1 MPDTLLSA
9 SNGPWLLTLAALGGA
24 VAGALLALWLSRR
37 RARNAFSEGMARQAE
52 KDGHERLLLEERLDV
67 RDRDLVRNEASLKAA
82 NLRYVELEAR
92 ARELTAEH
100 ARTGS
105 EAEQFRERLDTAQA
119 ELMVARTELTGVT
132 SRETELRTR
141 LEETRRGFEEKEALF
156 AETSASLKQEFQLLA
171 NKIFEE
177 QGETFAKQNRSQLEG
192 VLSPFREQITEF
204 KARVEQV
211 YHTESKDRASLLTEV
226 RNLQR
231 ASEKINEETENLT
244 KALKGDKKLQGNWG
258 ELVLERVL
266 EQSGLRRDH
275 EYQVQA
281 SLRNAEGDARRPDV
295 IIHLPDDKDVV
306 IDSKVSLVAYERAL
320 AAEDD
325 GLRDQLIKQHV
336 LDLRAQVKRLAE
348 QDYDRLQ
355 GLRSLDFVLLFVPI
369 ESAFTL
375 AMQEDQALFS
385 EAFNQRIVIVSPTTL
400 MMTLRIIHNVWRYE
414 KQNQN
419 AQEIA
424 QRAGALYDKLR
435 GVMEEMSKLGTS
447 LRGAESAYQTA
458 MKRLTTGR
466 GSLVRRVEQFRELGA
481 SPRKQ
486 FPKELLEASADESED
501 GAEASDDA
509 VEPSS
514 GDPSGKASGE
524 PIVELPG
531 PDDEPGVEDVSS

>member
-9 SNGPWLLTLAALGGA
+9 PWLLVSIGLGST
-24 VAGALLALWLSRR
+24 VAGMLLALWLSRR
-37 RARNAFSEGMARQAE
+37 RARSAFSEGMTRQAE
-52 KDGHERLLLEERLDV
+52 KDGIERVLLEERLDV
-67 RDRDLVRNEASLKAA
+67 RDRELVRSETSLKTA
-82 NLRYVELEAR
+82 NLRYAELEDR

-100 ARTGS
+100 ARAAS
-105 EAEQFRERLDTAQA
+105 EAEQFRERLTAVQA
-119 ELMVARTELTGVT
+119 ELAIARSELTGVT

-141 LEETRRGFEEKEALF
+141 LEETRRAFEEKEALF
-156 AETSASLKQEFQLLA
+156 AETGTALKQEFKLLA

-177 QGETFAKQNRSQLEG
+177 QGESFAKRNQSQLEG

-231 ASEKINEETENLT
+231 ASEKINQEAENLT
-244 KALKGDKKLQGNWG
+244 RALKGDKKLQGNWG

-275 EYQVQA
+275 EYEVQA
-281 SLRNAEGDARRPDV
+281 SLRNAKGDARRPDV

-306 IDSKVSLVAYERAL
+306 VDSKVSLVAYEGAL
-320 AAEDD
+320 ATDDD
-325 GLRDQLIKQHV
+325 GLREQLIKQHV

-355 GLRSLDFVLLFVPI
+355 GLRSLDFVLLFIPI

-375 AMQEDQALFS
+375 AMEEDQALFT

-414 KQNQN
+414 KQNRN

-458 MKRLTTGR
+458 MKRLTSGR

-486 FPKELLEASADESED
+486 FPKELLDASADESEHAAD
-501 GAEASDDA
+501 
-509 VEPSS
+509 
-514 GDPSGKASGE
+514 
-524 PIVELPG
+524 PIVELPE
-531 PDDEPGVEDVSS
+531 PAVDDEPNVKDGSS

>member
-1 MPDTLLSA
+1 MPDTLLSSLSA
-9 SNGPWLLTLAALGGA
+9 SWLLVSVGLGSA
-24 VAGALLALWLSRR
+24 VAGMLLALWLSRR
-37 RARNAFSEGMARQAE
+37 RARNAFSEGMTRQAE
-52 KDGHERLLLEERLDV
+52 KDGIERMLLEERLDV
-67 RDRDLVRNEASLKAA
+67 RDRDLARSETSLKTA
-82 NLRYVELEAR
+82 NIRYAELEGR
-92 ARELTAEH
+92 TRELTAEH
-100 ARTGS
+100 ARAAS
-105 EAEQFRERLDTAQA
+105 EAEQFRERLTAVQA
-119 ELMVARTELTGVT
+119 ELAIARRDLTNVT
-132 SRETELRTR
+132 GREAELRTR

-156 AETSASLKQEFQLLA
+156 RETSAALKQEFSLLA

-177 QGETFAKQNRSQLEG
+177 QGESFAKRNRSQLEG

-231 ASEKINEETENLT
+231 ASEKINQEAENLT
-244 KALKGDKKLQGNWG
+244 KALKGDKRIQGNWG

-275 EYQVQA
+275 EYEVQA

-306 IDSKVSLVAYERAL
+306 VDSKVSLVAYEGAL

-325 GLRDQLIKQHV
+325 GLREQLIKQHV

-348 QDYDRLQ
+348 QDYDRLE
-355 GLRSLDFVLLFVPI
+355 GLRSLDFVLLFIPI

-375 AMQEDQALFS
+375 AMEEDQALFT

-414 KQNQN
+414 KQNRN

-458 MKRLTTGR
+458 MKRLATGR

-486 FPKELLEASADESED
+486 FPKELLDESADASDASED
-501 GAEASDDA
+501 GEDAEEDDPA
-509 VEPSS
+509 
-514 GDPSGKASGE
+514 E
-524 PIVELPG
+524 PIVELPAPAG
-531 PDDEPGVEDVSS
+531 DEEPDAKDATS